1 MPANMMSEPAGS
13 SLNVTGSNSA
23 TVSAG
28 PMPGSTPTAVPS
40 STPISAYNRFIGCS
54 ATTRP
59 WPSAEIGSMGLASE
73 QPLERSR
80 RQRQRQKLG
89 EHQERSQGERKA
101 DRQIDEVKIGR
112 AHV

>member
-13 SLNVTGSNSA
+13 SLKVTGNSSA

-40 STPISAYNRFIGCS
+40 STPINAYSRFIGCS

-59 WPSAEIGSMGLASE
+59 WPRAEIGSMGSASE
-73 QPLERSR
+73 QPIERSR
-80 RQRQRQKLG
+80 RQGQRQELG
-89 EHQERSQGERKA
+89 EHQIDAQAEHKA
-101 DRQIDEVKIGR
+101 DREV
-112 AHV
+112 